1 MCTCIM
7 LKNKTTLFGRNM
19 DNYFSFNEQ
28 IVIVPKN
35 YNITFKNETNIESH
49 YAIIGMGTIIDNYP
63 LLADGA
69 NEKGLAIA
77 ALSFKDN
84 AIYYKKEKDKINLA
98 PYEMMLYLLATCKNI
113 KEVKSVLKRINITNE
128 HFKKDVLLTDL
139 HFMISDLNESIV
151 IETTCEG
158 MKIYNNPVN
167 VLTNNPIFPYHLENL
182 KNYMHL
188 NVNDSFNFL
197 YPSIELKSNSFGQG
211 SFGIP
216 GDYSSSSR
224 FIKAVF
230 VKENL
235 LLTSDI
241 NDTINQFF
249 KCLDSVSMVKG
260 VVNTIYGFEYTRYTC
275 CIDLNSLNYY
285 YKTYDNSEVN
295 IINLFNEDL
304 NSKKLIA
311 YKI

>member
-1 MCTCIM
+1 MNF
-7 LKNKTTLFGRNM
+7 L
-19 DNYFSFNEQ
+19 
-28 IVIVPKN
+28 
-35 YNITFKNETNIESH
+35 
-49 YAIIGMGTIIDNYP
+49 II
-63 LLADGA
+63 
-69 NEKGLAIA
+69 
-77 ALSFKDN
+77 
-84 AIYYKKEKDKINLA
+84 
-98 PYEMMLYLLATCKNI
+98 
-113 KEVKSVLKRINITNE
+113 
-128 HFKKDVLLTDL
+128 
-139 HFMISDLNESIV
+139 
-151 IETTCEG
+151 
-158 MKIYNNPVN
+158 
-167 VLTNNPIFPYHLENL
+167 LENL

-197 YPSIELKSNSFGQG
+197 YPSIELKPNSFGQG

-285 YKTYDNSEVN
+285 YKTYENSEVN

>member
-98 PYEMMLYLLATCKNI
+98 PYEMILYLLATCKNI
-113 KEVKSVLKRINITNE
+113 KEVKSVLKRINIINE
-128 HFKKDVLLTDL
+128 PFKKDVLLTDL

-158 MKIYNNPVN
+158 MKIYDNPVN

>member
-7 LKNKTTLFGRNM
+7 LKNKITLFGRNM

-69 NEKGLAIA
+69 NEKGLAIV

-84 AIYYKKEKDKINLA
+84 AIYYKIEKDKINLA

-113 KEVKSVLKRINITNE
+113 KEVKSVLKRINIINE
-128 HFKKDVLLTDL
+128 PFKKDVLLTDL

-158 MKIYNNPVN
+158 MKIYDNPVN

-197 YPSIELKSNSFGQG
+197 YPSIELKTNSFGQG

-235 LLTSDI
+235 LLTNDI
-241 NDTINQFF
+241 NDIINQFF
-249 KCLDSVSMVKG
+249 
-260 VVNTIYGFEYTRYTC
+260 
-275 CIDLNSLNYY
+275 
-285 YKTYDNSEVN
+285 
-295 IINLFNEDL
+295 
-304 NSKKLIA
+304 
-311 YKI
+311 